1 MPAQQTSKATEHITM
16 AIEQFSDG
24 NESQKE
30 KVEASSHQLNEMNDG
45 LYDMS
50 KTSAAITDASL
61 KSTEIAGKGEELVQK
76 TVGQMNSIDR
86 SVKQAEAV
94 VKGLE
99 AKSKD
104 ITSILRVI
112 NGIADQ
118 TNLLALNAA
127 IEAARAGE
135 SGRGFSVVA
144 EEVRKLAAQSAGSA
158 KEIEHLIQEIVKE
171 IDNS

>member
-1 MPAQQTSKATEHITM
+1 M

-30 KVEASSHQLNEMNDG
+30 KVEASSHQLNEMNNG

-112 NGIADQ
+112 NRNHQ
-118 TNLLALNAA
+118 PN
-127 IEAARAGE
+127 E
-135 SGRGFSVVA
+135 
-144 EEVRKLAAQSAGSA
+144 SAGAQCRDRSG
-158 KEIEHLIQEIVKE
+158 KGRRIGPRLFGSGGRSQEARRTIRRLGE
-171 IDNS
+171 GN